1 MDSDLP
7 NRSDVFEHTVNTAR
21 CPLCVYD
28 IHINAFIYIM
38 ETVDVTSGFSFSQI
52 IVC

>member
-1 MDSDLP
+1 MDSDLS
-7 NRSDVFEHTVNTAR
+7 NRSDVFVHTVNTAR

-28 IHINAFIYIM
+28 IHNAFIYIM